1 MQCQAHRIICLSCIS
16 KKNSVFKKVILLGL
30 LFTTVYGNTQEKK
43 IKIITEDIPNR
54 IAFYAINVNEQ
65 DLDVMFTLSGTNF
78 RQSSARPRFIRV
90 PATSKVHMKTII
102 LIRGKQPSY
111 SYELKVND
119 SLSTRALL
127 KESEQ
132 IKIKPPKQI
141 TVYVP
146 EKCDQ
151 CDSLVIPLSESKYLF
166 NLIKLGEKPELQEQL
181 QVAFGK
187 ETPID
192 SLNAPIVNL
201 AGKLYTN
208 LITYELLMEQINKE

>member
-1 MQCQAHRIICLSCIS
+1 MQCQVTGNICLSCLS
-16 KKNSVFKKVILLGL
+16 KKKSVYKKALFLGL
-30 LFTTVYGNTQEKK
+30 LFSIAYGNTQDKK

-54 IAFYAINVNEQ
+54 IAFYAINENEQ

-90 PATSKVHMKTII
+90 PATSKVHMKTIV
-102 LIRGKQPSY
+102 LMRGKSPSY

-119 SLSTRALL
+119 SLSTRALV

-141 TVYVP
+141 TVYIP
-146 EKCDQ
+146 DKCEQ

-166 NLIKLGEKPELQEQL
+166 NLIKLDEKPELQEQL
-181 QVAFGK
+181 QVAFGT

-192 SLNAPIVNL
+192 SLNIPIVNL

-208 LITYELLMEQINKE
+208 LITYDLLIEQINKK

>member
-1 MQCQAHRIICLSCIS
+1 MY
-16 KKNSVFKKVILLGL
+16 KKVLFLGL
-30 LFTTVYGNTQEKK
+30 LFSIAYGNTQDKK

-54 IAFYAINVNEQ
+54 IAFYAINENEQ

-90 PATSKVHMKTII
+90 PATSKVHMKTIV
-102 LIRGKQPSY
+102 LMRGKNPSY

-119 SLSTRALL
+119 SLSTRALV

-141 TVYVP
+141 TVYIP
-146 EKCDQ
+146 DKCEL
-151 CDSLVIPLSESKYLF
+151 CDSLVVPLSESKYLF
-166 NLIKLGEKPELQEQL
+166 NLIKLDEKPELQEQL
-181 QVAFGK
+181 QVSFGTN
-187 ETPID
+187 TPID
-192 SLNAPIVNL
+192 SLNIPIVNL

-208 LITYELLMEQINKE
+208 LITYQLLIEQMYKE

>member
-1 MQCQAHRIICLSCIS
+1 MQYQAHRNICLSCIP
-16 KKNSVFKKVILLGL
+16 KKIAVYKNALFLGFM
-30 LFTTVYGNTQEKK
+30 FTMVCGNTQDKK
-43 IKIITEDIPNR
+43 IEIIAEDIPNR
-54 IAFYAINVNEQ
+54 IAFYAININEQ

-90 PATSKVHMKTII
+90 PATSKVHMKTIV

-146 EKCDQ
+146 NRCEQ
-151 CDSLVIPLSESKYLF
+151 CDSLVIPLSESKYRF
-166 NLIKLGEKPELQEQL
+166 NLIKLDEKPELQEQL
-181 QVAFGK
+181 QVAFGT

-192 SLNAPIVNL
+192 SLNSPIVNL

-208 LITYELLMEQINKE
+208 LITYELLMEQLIIE

>member
-1 MQCQAHRIICLSCIS
+1 M
-16 KKNSVFKKVILLGL
+16 FKKAIFLAL

-54 IAFYAINVNEQ
+54 IAFYAINENEQ
-65 DLDVMFTLSGTNF
+65 DLDVMLTLSGTNF

-90 PATSKVHMKTII
+90 PATSKVHMKTIV
-102 LIRGKQPSY
+102 LMRGKNPSY

-119 SLSTRALL
+119 SLSTRALV

-141 TVYVP
+141 TVYIP
-146 EKCDQ
+146 DKCEL
-151 CDSLVIPLSESKYLF
+151 CDSLVVPLSESKYLF
-166 NLIKLGEKPELQEQL
+166 NLIKLDEKPELQEQL
-181 QVAFGK
+181 QVSFGTN
-187 ETPID
+187 TPID
-192 SLNAPIVNL
+192 SLNIPIVNL

-208 LITYELLMEQINKE
+208 LITYQLLIEQMYKE

>member
-1 MQCQAHRIICLSCIS
+1 
-16 KKNSVFKKVILLGL
+16 VFKKAIFLAL
-30 LFTTVYGNTQEKK
+30 LFTTVYGKTQEKK

-54 IAFYAINVNEQ
+54 IAFYAINENEQ

-90 PATSKVHMKTII
+90 PATSKVHMKTIV

-146 EKCDQ
+146 DKCDQ

-166 NLIKLGEKPELQEQL
+166 NLIKLDEKPELQEQL

>member
-1 MQCQAHRIICLSCIS
+1 MY
-16 KKNSVFKKVILLGL
+16 KKVLFLAL
-30 LFTTVYGNTQEKK
+30 LFTIVYGYTQEKK

-54 IAFYAINVNEQ
+54 ISFYAINENEQ

-78 RQSSARPRFIRV
+78 RQSSARPRYIRV
-90 PATSKVHMKTII
+90 PATSKVHMKTIV
-102 LIRGKQPSY
+102 LLRGKSPSY
-111 SYELKVND
+111 TYELKVND
-119 SLSTRALL
+119 SLSTRALV

-146 EKCDQ
+146 NKCEQ

-166 NLIKLGEKPELQEQL
+166 NLIKLDEKPELQEQL

-192 SLNAPIVNL
+192 SLNSPIVNL

-208 LITYELLMEQINKE
+208 LITYQLLIEQMYKE

>member
-1 MQCQAHRIICLSCIS
+1 MFLGVLFILVNG
-16 KKNSVFKKVILLGL
+16 NS
-30 LFTTVYGNTQEKK
+30 QDKK
-43 IKIITEDIPNR
+43 IEIVTEDIPNR

-65 DLDVMFTLSGTNF
+65 DLDVMFTLTGTNF

-90 PATSKVHMKTII
+90 PATSKVHLKTIV

-111 SYELKVND
+111 TYKLKVND
-119 SLSTRALL
+119 SLSTRALK

-146 EKCDQ
+146 NKCDQ
-151 CDSLVIPLSESKYLF
+151 CDSLVIPLNESKYLF
-166 NLIKLGEKPELQEQL
+166 KLIKLEEKPELQEQL
-181 QVAFGK
+181 QVVFGK

-192 SLNAPIVNL
+192 SLNSPIVNL
-201 AGKLYTN
+201 AGELYTN
-208 LITYELLMEQINKE
+208 LISYDLLMEQLNKE

>member
-1 MQCQAHRIICLSCIS
+1 
-16 KKNSVFKKVILLGL
+16 VFKKVLFLGL
-30 LFTTVYGNTQEKK
+30 LFTTVYGNSQEKK

-54 IAFYAINVNEQ
+54 IAFYAINENEQ

-78 RQSSARPRFIRV
+78 RQSSARPRYIRV
-90 PATSKVHMKTII
+90 PATSKVHMKTIV
-102 LIRGKQPSY
+102 LIRGKSPSY
-111 SYELKVND
+111 TYELKVND
-119 SLSTRALL
+119 SLSTRALV

-132 IKIKPPKQI
+132 IKIRPPKQI

-146 EKCDQ
+146 DKCEQ

-166 NLIKLGEKPELQEQL
+166 NLIKLDEKPELQEQL

-192 SLNAPIVNL
+192 SLNIPIVNL

-208 LITYELLMEQINKE
+208 LITYQLLIEQMYKE

>member
-1 MQCQAHRIICLSCIS
+1 
-16 KKNSVFKKVILLGL
+16 VYKKVLFLAL
-30 LFTTVYGNTQEKK
+30 LFTILYGYTQEKK

-54 IAFYAINVNEQ
+54 ISFYAINENEQ

-78 RQSSARPRFIRV
+78 RQSSSRPRYIRV
-90 PATSKVHMKTII
+90 PATSKVHMKTIV
-102 LIRGKQPSY
+102 LLRGKSPSY
-111 SYELKVND
+111 TYELKVND
-119 SLSTRALL
+119 SLSTRALV

-146 EKCDQ
+146 NKCEQ

-166 NLIKLGEKPELQEQL
+166 NLIKLDEKPELQEQL

-192 SLNAPIVNL
+192 SLNSPIVNL

-208 LITYELLMEQINKE
+208 LITYQLLIEQMYKE

>member
-1 MQCQAHRIICLSCIS
+1 MY
-16 KKNSVFKKVILLGL
+16 KKVLFLGL
-30 LFTTVYGNTQEKK
+30 LFTMVDGYTQDKK

-54 IAFYAINVNEQ
+54 IAFYAINENEQ

-90 PATSKVHMKTII
+90 PATSKVHMKTIV
-102 LIRGKQPSY
+102 LMRGKSPSY

-119 SLSTRALL
+119 SLSTRALV

-141 TVYVP
+141 TVYIP
-146 EKCDQ
+146 DKCEQ

-166 NLIKLGEKPELQEQL
+166 NLIKLDEKPELQEQL
-181 QVAFGK
+181 QVAFGT

-192 SLNAPIVNL
+192 SLNIPIVNL

-208 LITYELLMEQINKE
+208 LITYDLLIEQINKK

>member
-1 MQCQAHRIICLSCIS
+1 VH
-16 KKNSVFKKVILLGL
+16 KKALFLGL
-30 LFTTVYGNTQEKK
+30 LLTMVCGYTQENK

-54 IAFYAINVNEQ
+54 IAFYAINENEQ

-78 RQSSARPRFIRV
+78 RQSSARPRYIRV
-90 PATSKVHMKTII
+90 PSTSKVHMKTIV

-111 SYELKVND
+111 NYEIKVND
-119 SLSTRALL
+119 SLSNRAIL

-146 EKCDQ
+146 EKCEQ

-166 NLIKLGEKPELQEQL
+166 NLIKLDEKPGLQEQL
-181 QVAFGK
+181 QVAFGADS
-187 ETPID
+187 PID
-192 SLNAPIVNL
+192 SLNIPIVNL

-208 LITYELLMEQINKE
+208 LITYDLLMEEINKE

>member
-1 MQCQAHRIICLSCIS
+1 M
-16 KKNSVFKKVILLGL
+16 VLGL
-30 LFTTVYGNTQEKK
+30 LFTTVYGNSQEKK

-54 IAFYAINVNEQ
+54 IAFYAINVNDQ

-78 RQSSARPRFIRV
+78 RQSSARPRYIRV
-90 PATSKVHMKTII
+90 PATSKVHMKTIV
-102 LIRGKQPSY
+102 LIRGKKPSY

-119 SLSTRALL
+119 SLSARALV

-132 IKIKPPKQI
+132 IKVKPPKQI

-146 EKCDQ
+146 DKCEQ

-166 NLIKLGEKPELQEQL
+166 NLIKLDEKPELQEQL

-192 SLNAPIVNL
+192 SLNSPIVNL

-208 LITYELLMEQINKE
+208 LITYQLLIEQMYKE